1 VGWTG
6 AGFGRGPYAWN
17 GTRPTGQPLGRLK
30 RQSGRHGGASL
41 DDSTIREFLVTTYPR
56 LVAGVALITGSR
68 AAAEDAVQE
77 ALARAWER
85 SERGERIESLPAWVT
100 RVAVNLSKSR
110 LRRMRVEARHREISD
125 QLLDEGGSASD
136 ARIDVTRALADLPQ
150 RQREVTVLRYYLGLN
165 VSEIAATL
173 ELHEGTVKTSL
184 FRARA
189 ALAAALGEP
198 VEEENDHVALG

>member
-1 VGWTG
+1 M
-6 AGFGRGPYAWN
+6 
-17 GTRPTGQPLGRLK
+17 K
-30 RQSGRHGGASL
+30 RQSGRRGGTAL
-41 DDSTIREFLVTTYPR
+41 DDVTIREFLATTYPR

-85 SERGERIESLPAWVT
+85 SERGDRIESLPAWVT
-100 RVAVNLSKSR
+100 RVSVNLSKSR

-125 QLLDEGGSASD
+125 HEVPDEGGSASD
-136 ARIDVTRALADLPQ
+136 ARIDVTRALSDLPQ

-165 VSEIAATL
+165 VAEIADTL

-184 FRARA
+184 SRARA

>member
-1 VGWTG
+1 LARQVGERE
-6 AGFGRGPYAWN
+6 GRE
-17 GTRPTGQPLGRLK
+17 L
-30 RQSGRHGGASL
+30 L
-41 DDSTIREFLVTTYPR
+41 DEVTIREFLATTYPR

-85 SERGERIESLPAWVT
+85 SERGEQIESLPAWVT
-100 RVAVNLSKSR
+100 RVAMNLSKSR
-110 LRRMRVEARHREISD
+110 LRRMRVEAKHRD
-125 QLLDEGGSASD
+125 DVAPMPVADGAAASD
-136 ARIDVTRALADLPQ
+136 SRIDIRRELADLPH

-165 VSEIAATL
+165 VAEIARVL
-173 ELHEGTVKTSL
+173 ELNEGTVKTSL
-184 FRARA
+184 FRARK

>member
-1 VGWTG
+1 M
-6 AGFGRGPYAWN
+6 
-17 GTRPTGQPLGRLK
+17 
-30 RQSGRHGGASL
+30 
-41 DDSTIREFLVTTYPR
+41 TTYPR
-56 LVAGVALITGSR
+56 LVAGVALIAGSR

-85 SERGERIESLPAWVT
+85 SERGEWIESLPAWVT

-110 LRRMRVEARHREISD
+110 LRRMRVEARHREIVD
-125 QLLDEGGSASD
+125 HEPRDGGGSASD
-136 ARIDVTRALADLPQ
+136 ARIDVARALAGLPH

-165 VSEIAATL
+165 VAEIADTL
-173 ELHEGTVKTSL
+173 QIREGTVKTSL

-189 ALAAALGEP
+189 ALAAALGEA

>member
-1 VGWTG
+1 M
-6 AGFGRGPYAWN
+6 
-17 GTRPTGQPLGRLK
+17 
-30 RQSGRHGGASL
+30 
-41 DDSTIREFLVTTYPR
+41 IREFLATTYPR
-56 LVAGVALITGSR
+56 LVAGVALITGSK

-85 SERGERIESLPAWVT
+85 SERGEQIESLPAWVT
-100 RVAVNLSKSR
+100 RVAMNLSKSR
-110 LRRMRVEARHREISD
+110 LRRMRVEAKHRADVSGVVADGGATSD
-125 QLLDEGGSASD
+125 S
-136 ARIDVTRALADLPQ
+136 RIDLGRALASLPQ

-165 VSEIAATL
+165 VAEIADTL

>member
-1 VGWTG
+1 MPA
-6 AGFGRGPYAWN
+6 AGKVTLMERY
-17 GTRPTGQPLGRLK
+17 RPPGQPLGRLE

-110 LRRMRVEARHREISD
+110 LRRMRVEAKHRQISD
-125 QLLDEGGSASD
+125 QVLSNRADEASD
-136 ARIDVTRALADLPQ
+136 ARIDVTRALADLPR

-165 VSEIAATL
+165 VAEIADTL

-184 FRARA
+184 FRARK
-189 ALAAALGEP
+189 ALAAVLGEP
-198 VEEENDHVALG
+198 AEEENDHVALG